1 MKQLIAMLDAETLL
15 LCTACGQNEAAFET
29 KDPQTLRAAVTV
41 PAAESCGT
49 KYTLAQLMDYALRY
63 SDNTAYYMLVT
74 KFGAKGFNQMVRD
87 WGYQNIS
94 ISVSSRFPALTAAFM
109 TDAMRRMYAQRNAG
123 ECMARAG
130 QL

>member
-74 KFGAKGFNQMVRD
+74 KFVQSDGQGLGLSEYQHFRFLAVSGADGGVHDRCD
-87 WGYQNIS
+87 
-94 ISVSSRFPALTAAFM
+94 AA
-109 TDAMRRMYAQRNAG
+109 DVCAA
-123 ECMARAG
+123 
-130 QL
+130 

>member
-1 MKQLIAMLDAETLL
+1 MKQLIAMLAAETML

-74 KFGAKGFNQMVRD
+74 KLGQRASIRRSGTGAIRISAFPFPRGF
-87 WGYQNIS
+87 
-94 ISVSSRFPALTAAFM
+94 
-109 TDAMRRMYAQRNAG
+109 RR
-123 ECMARAG
+123 
-130 QL
+130 